1 MPPRIAHVNARV
13 QPGTPIQATGAKSS
27 VSVAPGGEVLLTA
40 GAIHSPHLLL
50 ASGIGPKDQLSGFNI
65 DSVADLSGVGEN
77 LQARMISLFNKVLPW
92 YKSFPLRRCRIT
104 CLTCIEPP
112 GNSSRRCLG

>member
-1 MPPRIAHVNARV
+1 MVNVLKCV

-40 GAIHSPHLLL
+40 GAIHSPHLRL
-50 ASGIGPKDQLSGFNI
+50 ANGIAPKEQLSGFNI

-77 LQARMISLFNKVLPW
+77 LQAR
-92 YKSFPLRRCRIT
+92 
-104 CLTCIEPP
+104 PP
-112 GNSSRRCLG
+112 HPPPNHMHSVHI